1 MTHSGSAFSPRVPAS
16 PCPRVRPCPRP
27 RVGSCPVFA
36 SLIAVLLALVIA
48 ACGGRPGYPPVTTPA
63 PPAGKIGLL
72 GYTIQVGAFAQV
84 ENAARLAAKLQWA
97 GLDAYYFVDEDKLY
111 KVRFGDFATKEAARQ
126 KAEALKAAGTI
137 EVYYITTPEQYSSAQ
152 RQRLGEGYLRE
163 QLVKTARGFI
173 GVPYLWGGESVEDG
187 FDCSG
192 LTMTTY
198 RLNGLNLPRNS
209 RQQFATGTPVAT
221 DRLTKGDLVFF
232 ATKKK
237 GIVSHVG
244 MYIGDGR
251 FIHAP
256 KSGQTV
262 RIENLS
268 EALYQKTYMGGRSY
282 L

>member
-1 MTHSGSAFSPRVPAS
+1 MTHSGPAFHLRVPAS
-16 PCPRVRPCPRP
+16 PRP
-27 RVGSCPVFA
+27 RVGFA
-36 SLIAVLLALVIA
+36 PILAVLALVILA
-48 ACGGRPGYPPVTTPA
+48 LVISACGGRPSYPPVTTPA
-63 PPAGKIGLL
+63 PPAGRIGLL

-97 GLDAYYFVDEDKLY
+97 GLDAYYFVDEDGLY

-126 KAEALKAAGTI
+126 QAEALKSAGTI

-152 RQRLGEGYLRE
+152 RQRLGEGYLRD

-173 GVPYLWGGESVEDG
+173 GVPYLWGGESADEG

-209 RQQFATGTPVAT
+209 RQQFAEGAPVTKTQLA
-221 DRLTKGDLVFF
+221 KGDLVFF

-268 EALYQKTYMGGRSY
+268 EALYQRTYMGARTY